1 MGRRECE
8 MERERELKGK
18 GNERYGQDYSQSS
31 SLVYEVPAHH
41 FSHHF
46 TICGHH
52 KALKWPITSPRKHTH
67 AATEPIPAATVS
79 GIDYPPSL
87 HGAAVQI
94 IRTAD

>member
-1 MGRRECE
+1 MDSKTDEGKIEGVGVEKMGGEVE

-52 KALKWPITSPRKHTH
+52 KALKWPITSPHKHTH
-67 AATEPIPAATVS
+67 
-79 GIDYPPSL
+79 G
-87 HGAAVQI
+87 H
-94 IRTAD
+94 